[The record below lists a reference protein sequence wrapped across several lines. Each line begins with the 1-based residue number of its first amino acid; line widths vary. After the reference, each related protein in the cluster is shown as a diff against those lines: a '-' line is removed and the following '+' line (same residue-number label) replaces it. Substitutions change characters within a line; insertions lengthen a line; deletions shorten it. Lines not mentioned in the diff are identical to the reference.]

1 MGFANWLILGRFV
14 FINSTIVKIEQ
25 IIVQYLYANKEVTLQ
40 GIGTFRLNPQVVIP
54 VGNEKD
60 FTMPENA
67 IQFEYNLRTTE
78 DEGLINFIVQHTRK
92 IKPLATSDLDSY
104 IALAK
109 QFLNIGKPLVIEGV
123 GTVQKNMQG
132 EYEFTPGIFIP
143 AKMDDGPKELR
154 EKKEE
159 AVSFES
165 ESRNKGSNNT
175 AIAIILLIIVLIGLG
190 IYYFIRKRNTP
201 QPEQVITEHPAAAVP
216 VTDTVKKDTI
226 AKPVVD
232 SNLLKPAIIAPK
244 DSFSFKVVIK
254 EYPDSGAANR
264 AYRRLASY
272 GHKLILYTTDDSI
285 SFKLAMPF
293 MNPLSDTTHEQDSVK
308 VLFGGKP
315 YIEL

>member
-25 IIVQYLYANKEVTLQ
+25 IIVQYLYTNKEVTLQ

-54 VGNEKD
+54 VGNDKD

-67 IQFEYNLRTTE
+67 IQFEYNLRATE

-123 GTVQKNMQG
+123 GTVQKNMLG
-132 EYEFTPGIFIP
+132 EYEFAPGIFIP
-143 AKMDDGPKELR
+143 AKMDDSPKELK

-165 ESRNKGSNNT
+165 ESRNKGNNNT

-190 IYYFIRKRNTP
+190 IYYFIRKKNTP
-201 QPEQVITEHPAAAVP
+201 QPEQVVTEQPTAPAP
-216 VTDTVKKDTI
+216 IIDTVKKDTI
-226 AKPVVD
+226 AKPIID
-232 SNLLKPAIIAPK
+232 SNLLKPAIVTK

-264 AYRRLASY
+264 AYRRLTSY
-272 GHKLILYTTDDSI
+272 GHKLILYTTNDSV

-293 MNPLSDTTHEQDSVK
+293 MNPLSDTSHKQDSVK
-308 VLFGGKP
+308 ILFGGKP

>member
-1 MGFANWLILGRFV
+1 LLGFANWLILGRFV
-14 FINSTIVKIEQ
+14 FINFTIVKIEQ

-40 GIGTFRLNPQVVIP
+40 GIGTFRLNPQVAIP

-67 IQFEYNLRTTE
+67 IQFEYNLRATE

-123 GTVQKNMQG
+123 GTVQKNMLG
-132 EYEFTPGIFIP
+132 EYEFSPGIFIP
-143 AKMDDGPKELR
+143 AKMDDGPKELK

-165 ESRNKGSNNT
+165 ESRKKGNNNP
-175 AIAIILLIIVLIGLG
+175 AIVIIILIIALLGLG
-190 IYYFIRKRNTP
+190 IYYFIKKRNTP
-201 QPEQVITEHPAAAVP
+201 PPEQVVTEQPAASAP

-226 AKPVVD
+226 AKPAVD
-232 SNLLKPAIIAPK
+232 SNLLKPVIVPK

-254 EYPDSGAANR
+254 EYTDTGAANR
-264 AYRRLASY
+264 AYRRLSSY
-272 GHKLILYTTDDSI
+272 GHKLILYTTDDSV

-293 MNPLSDTTHEQDSVK
+293 MNPLSDTSHEQDSLK

-315 YIEL
+315 YIQL